1 MARIA
6 ILSAVNIKHMSLIS
20 LYTEILKK
28 NGVKYDF
35 IYMDKYNEDEAFECD
50 KKYRYINVIKQGY
63 PKFIKKIKY
72 MLFYPYATH
81 ILNKNKYD
89 FVIVWNDLAIFM
101 IGGYLSKHYA
111 GKYCLNVRDNM
122 MYDVPKYRK
131 MYERVF
137 KNSAFNTISS
147 KGYLE
152 VLPRDSTYLQINS
165 LNLSVLE
172 GMQIRDRLRSKDE
185 PIRIGF
191 IGYVRYYERNK
202 KLLDVFKNDPR
213 FELHY
218 YGKNANVLKEYATDN
233 DIRNTVFHDTF
244 PVSDTGVFMEKID
257 IINNL
262 YGNDTF
268 NVRKAISIKF
278 FHALYAKIP
287 ILVNSNTYVGKL
299 AVSSGGGFYFDDI
312 SEQNKE
318 RLFSW
323 YHSIDFQAYKS
334 KADEFLNN
342 AKNENMM
349 FERVV
354 EEYIIKKQIHSC

>member
-1 MARIA
+1 M
-6 ILSAVNIKHMSLIS
+6 
-20 LYTEILKK
+20 
-28 NGVKYDF
+28 
-35 IYMDKYNEDEAFECD
+35 
-50 KKYRYINVIKQGY
+50 
-63 PKFIKKIKY
+63 
-72 MLFYPYATH
+72 
-81 ILNKNKYD
+81 
-89 FVIVWNDLAIFM
+89 
-101 IGGYLSKHYA
+101 
-111 GKYCLNVRDNM
+111 
-122 MYDVPKYRK
+122 
-131 MYERVF
+131 
-137 KNSAFNTISS
+137 
-147 KGYLE
+147 
-152 VLPRDSTYLQINS
+152 
-165 LNLSVLE
+165 
-172 GMQIRDRLRSKDE
+172 
-185 PIRIGF
+185 
-191 IGYVRYYERNK
+191 
-202 KLLDVFKNDPR
+202 
-213 FELHY
+213 
-218 YGKNANVLKEYATDN
+218 LKEYATDN

-299 AVSSGGGFYFDDI
+299 AVSTGGGFYFDDI

-354 EEYIIKKQIHSC
+354 EEYIIKNKFIVIENSWLGT